1 MPEAVIVSAA
11 RSPIGRA
18 NKGSL
23 TEMRPDELTAFIVRT
38 ALDKIP
44 ELDAATIDDHY
55 LGCGLPGGES
65 GNNMARIVN
74 VLNGM
79 DEVPGATITRY
90 CSSSVQTTRMAFHA
104 IKAGEGDVFLSSG
117 VETVSRFAKGTSDH
131 WPDTNNT
138 QFDDAKARTATMAE
152 GGQDWHDPR
161 EDGQL
166 PDIYI
171 AMGQTAEN
179 VARLRNLDRKE
190 LDEFGVRSQN
200 LAEKAIEAGFW
211 AREITPVE
219 TPSGVVSTDDG
230 PRAGV
235 TYDGIKDLK
244 PVFRPDGV
252 VTAGNCCALNDGAAA
267 VVIMS
272 DTKAAELGVT
282 PLARIVSTGVSGLSP
297 EIMGLGPVEA
307 TKRALAHAGMSIG
320 DIDLVEINEAFAAQ
334 VVPSYQE
341 LGIDLDR
348 LNVNGGAIAVGH
360 PFGMTGARLQ
370 NTMLNS
376 LDFHDKSTGLI
387 TMCVGGGQGMALILE
402 RNRLIPRLGLHSLRW
417 AWARRDHRPGGWTAT
432 SNGRGVPWSWERPCS
447 STGSTTS
454 CVAGTTSRSWSTRSS
469 SGSPSATARCGWRS
483 WPTPWPTA
491 GAGSPTRSPG
501 WRGRSSSSAPPP
513 RRTAGASSAPSPTAV
528 RCSSTT
534 SHRPTSKAY
543 ATTWSTSSRR
553 TTSPPWDGS

>member
-23 TEMRPDELTAFIVRT
+23 KDLRPDDLSALIIKT
-38 ALDKIP
+38 ALDRV
-44 ELDAATIDDHY
+44 EGLDPHTVDDVY

-79 DEVPGATITRY
+79 DDVPGATITRY
-90 CSSSVQTTRMAFHA
+90 CASSVQTTRMAFHA
-104 IKAGEGDVFLSSG
+104 IKAGEGDIFVSAG
-117 VETVSRFAKGTSDH
+117 VETVSRFSKGTSDH
-131 WPDTNNT
+131 WPDTKNPRY
-138 QFDDAKARTATMAE
+138 AEAIARTEQTAL
-152 GGQDWHDPR
+152 GGVDWHDPR
-161 EDGQL
+161 EDGRI
-166 PDIYI
+166 PDAYI

-179 VARLRNLDRKE
+179 VARLRKLDRKE

-200 LAEKAIEAGFW
+200 LAEKAIKDGFW
-211 AREITPVE
+211 AREITPVT
-219 TPSGVVSTDDG
+219 TPDGTVVSQDDG

-235 TYDGIKDLK
+235 TYEAISQLK

-252 VTAGNCCALNDGAAA
+252 VTAGNCCPLNDGAAA

-282 PLARIVSTGVSGLSP
+282 PLARIVATGVSALSP

-307 TKRALAHAGMSIG
+307 TQRALAHAKMSIG

-334 VVPSYQE
+334 VVPSYQD

-348 LNVNGGAIAVGH
+348 LNINGGAIAVGH

-376 LDFHDKSTGLI
+376 LDWHDKTTGLI

-402 RNRLIPRLGLHSLRW
+402 RL
-417 AWARRDHRPGGWTAT
+417 
-432 SNGRGVPWSWERPCS
+432 
-447 STGSTTS
+447 
-454 CVAGTTSRSWSTRSS
+454 
-469 SGSPSATARCGWRS
+469 
-483 WPTPWPTA
+483 
-491 GAGSPTRSPG
+491 
-501 WRGRSSSSAPPP
+501 
-513 RRTAGASSAPSPTAV
+513 
-528 RCSSTT
+528 
-534 SHRPTSKAY
+534 
-543 ATTWSTSSRR
+543 
-553 TTSPPWDGS
+553 

>member
-23 TEMRPDELTAFIVRT
+23 KDVRPDDLSAAMIRT

-44 ELDAATIDDHY
+44 ELDPTQIDDLY

-65 GNNMARIVN
+65 GFNMGRIVA
-74 VLNGM
+74 VQLGY
-79 DEVPGATITRY
+79 DHLPGATITRY

-104 IKAGEGDVFLSSG
+104 IKAGEGDALISAG

-131 WPDTNNT
+131 LPDTRNPI
-138 QFDDAKARTATMAE
+138 FDEAIARTTKTAE
-152 GGQDWHDPR
+152 GGSGWHDPR
-161 EDGQL
+161 EDGL
-166 PDIYI
+166 VPDAYI

-179 VARLRNLDRKE
+179 VAKLRGLKREE

-200 LAEKAIEAGFW
+200 LAEKAIADGFW
-211 AREITPVE
+211 ANEITPYTTPDGTVVE
-219 TPSGVVSTDDG
+219 KDDG

-235 TYDGIKDLK
+235 TMEAAAGLD

-252 VTAGNCCALNDGAAA
+252 VTAANCCALNDGAAA
-267 VVIMS
+267 VVVMS
-272 DTKAAELGVT
+272 DTKARELGLT
-282 PLARIVSTGVSGLSP
+282 PLARIVSTGVTALSP

-307 TKRALAHAGMSIG
+307 TKQALKRANMSIG

-334 VVPSYQE
+334 VVPSYQD

-376 LDFHDKSTGLI
+376 LQWHDKQTGLI

-402 RNRLIPRLGLHSLRW
+402 RLN
-417 AWARRDHRPGGWTAT
+417 
-432 SNGRGVPWSWERPCS
+432 
-447 STGSTTS
+447 
-454 CVAGTTSRSWSTRSS
+454 
-469 SGSPSATARCGWRS
+469 
-483 WPTPWPTA
+483 
-491 GAGSPTRSPG
+491 
-501 WRGRSSSSAPPP
+501 
-513 RRTAGASSAPSPTAV
+513 
-528 RCSSTT
+528 
-534 SHRPTSKAY
+534 
-543 ATTWSTSSRR
+543 
-553 TTSPPWDGS
+553 